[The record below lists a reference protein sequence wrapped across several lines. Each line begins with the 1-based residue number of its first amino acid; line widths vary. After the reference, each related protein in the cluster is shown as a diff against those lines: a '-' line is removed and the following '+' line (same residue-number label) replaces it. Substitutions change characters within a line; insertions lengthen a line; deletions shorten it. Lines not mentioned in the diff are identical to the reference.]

1 MIVNGHVPVKVEK
14 GESPLKRSGKAVTID
29 GAFSEAYGDHGFTL
43 VLEPLRTYIATH
55 HHFESVEAAIERGDD
70 IVPTRTVVREWEEP
84 RRVADSQRGRVL
96 GFAMERLERLIE
108 AYWWPTIV
116 FTIGITG
123 LALPPLTGIDAPLR
137 NEALSEATNRIAS
150 AISSGRPRRLS
161 GAPEAMAP
169 IGCSE
174 PANRCSI
181 SVSIGPGAATFT
193 RTANGAA
200 SRPAVSEAKRIGS
213 GCIGV
218 GHVAMTV

>member
-1 MIVNGHVPVKVEK
+1 MGSGATTTRWRSEPIEQFNRRDVATRFSS
-14 GESPLKRSGKAVTID
+14 GEWIS
-29 GAFSEAYGDHGFTL
+29 FSEAYGDHGFTL

-161 GAPEAMAP
+161 GAPEPWRPLVAP
-169 IGCSE
+169 
-174 PANRCSI
+174 NRRTD
-181 SVSIGPGAATFT
+181 AAFQFRSGLERRHSPER
-193 RTANGAA
+193 RTARPLGPLFPKRNELGPAA
-200 SRPAVSEAKRIGS
+200 
-213 GCIGV
+213 
-218 GHVAMTV
+218 